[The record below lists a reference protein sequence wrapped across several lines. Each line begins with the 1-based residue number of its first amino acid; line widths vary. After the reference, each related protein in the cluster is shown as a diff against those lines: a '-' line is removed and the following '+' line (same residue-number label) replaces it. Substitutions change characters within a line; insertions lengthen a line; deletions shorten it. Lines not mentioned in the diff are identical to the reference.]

1 MSFTETEVIV
11 KSSIDGTSQP
21 SLFFEAEGE
30 GRPLLVG
37 LHTWSFDRRN
47 QIKNMLPFAKKYNF
61 HLLLPE
67 FRGPNIGKNPRCREA
82 CASPLAIGDIFD
94 AIKYVSENYSIDE
107 KSIFLLGQSGGG
119 HAALMCCA
127 KNPELFRAVAA
138 FVPVCDL
145 VDWTVQSEGY
155 RESVFVCCGDEEEM
169 KRRSPSSYASEI
181 SRANLKIFHGKY
193 DNVVP
198 VSQSINLYS
207 RIMEIDPTSRTFL
220 DIFDG
225 GHSLSM
231 EAAFFWFMSQYKE
244 KNLTEVTG

>member
-1 MSFTETEVIV
+1 MSFIETEIQVT
-11 KSSIDGTSQP
+11 SSLDGTTQP

-30 GRPLLVG
+30 RRPLLVG
-37 LHTWSFDRRN
+37 LHTWSFDRHN
-47 QIKNMLPFAKKYNF
+47 QVNNMLPYAKKYNF

-94 AIKYVSENYSIDE
+94 AIKYVCEKYSVDE

-127 KNPELFRAVAA
+127 RNPELFRAAAA
-138 FVPVCDL
+138 FVPICNL
-145 VDWTVQSEGY
+145 VDWTVQNSGY
-155 RESVFVCCGDEEEM
+155 RDSVIACCGNEDEM
-169 KRRSPSSYASEI
+169 KRRSPSSYLEQI
-181 SRANLKIFHGKY
+181 SHANPKIFHGKY
-193 DNVVP
+193 DNVVE

-207 RIMEIDPTSRTFL
+207 EIMKINPTSRTFL

>member
-1 MSFTETEVIV
+1 
-11 KSSIDGTSQP
+11 
-21 SLFFEAEGE
+21 
-30 GRPLLVG
+30 
-37 LHTWSFDRRN
+37 
-47 QIKNMLPFAKKYNF
+47 MLPYAKKYNF

-67 FRGPNIGKNPRCREA
+67 FRGANLAGNPHCREA

-94 AIKYVSENYSIDE
+94 AIKYVSENYSVDE

-127 KNPELFRAVAA
+127 KNPELFRAAAA
-138 FVPVCDL
+138 FVPICDL
-145 VDWTVQSEGY
+145 VDWTAENSGY
-155 RESVFVCCGDEEEM
+155 RESVIACCGNEDEM
-169 KRRSPSSYASEI
+169 KRRSPSSYTEKI

-193 DNVVP
+193 DKVVP
-198 VSQSINLYS
+198 VSQSIKLYS
-207 RIMEIDPTSRTFL
+207 SIMDIDPASRTFL

>member
-1 MSFTETEVIV
+1 MSFTETEIMV
-11 KSSIDGTSQP
+11 KSVIDGTLQP
-21 SLFFEAEGE
+21 SLFFEAEGKD
-30 GRPLLVG
+30 RPLLVG
-37 LHTWSFDRRN
+37 LHTWSFDRYN
-47 QIKNMLPFAKKYNF
+47 QVNNMLPYAKKYNF

-67 FRGPNIGKNPRCREA
+67 FRGANLAENSNCRDA
-82 CASPLAIGDIFD
+82 CGSPLAIGDIFD
-94 AIKYVSENYSIDE
+94 AIKYVTENYSVDE
-107 KSIFLLGQSGGG
+107 RSIFLLGQSGGG

-127 KNPELFRAVAA
+127 RHPELFRAAAA

-145 VDWTVQSEGY
+145 STWSEQNSGY
-155 RESVFVCCGDEEEM
+155 RASVIACCGCEEEM
-169 KRRSPSSYASEI
+169 KRRSPSSYPEEI

-193 DNVVP
+193 DKVVP
-198 VSQSINLYS
+198 VSQSIDLYS
-207 RIMEIDPTSRTFL
+207 RIMEIDPASRTFI

>member
-1 MSFTETEVIV
+1 MSFQQTEIQV
-11 KSSIDGTSQP
+11 KSSLDGTYQP

-30 GRPLLVG
+30 NRPLLVG
-37 LHTWSFDRRN
+37 LHTWSFDRFN
-47 QIKNMLPFAKKYNF
+47 QVNNMLPYAKRYNF

-67 FRGPNIGKNPRCREA
+67 FRGPNIAENPFCREA

-94 AIKYVSENYSIDE
+94 AIRYVSENYSVDE
-107 KSIFLLGQSGGG
+107 KSVFLLGQSGGG

-127 KNPELFRAVAA
+127 KQPQAFRAVAA

-145 VDWTVQSEGY
+145 VAWSEYSSGY
-155 RESVFVCCGDEEEM
+155 RASVIACCGNEDEM
-169 KRRSPSSYASEI
+169 KGRSPSSYAEQI

-198 VSQSINLYS
+198 VSQSINLYFE
-207 RIMEIDPTSRTFL
+207 IMKINPTSRTFL

-225 GHSLSM
+225 GHNLSM

-244 KNLTEVTG
+244 QNLTEVTG

>member
-1 MSFTETEVIV
+1 
-11 KSSIDGTSQP
+11 
-21 SLFFEAEGE
+21 
-30 GRPLLVG
+30 
-37 LHTWSFDRRN
+37 
-47 QIKNMLPFAKKYNF
+47 MLPYAKKYNF

-67 FRGPNIGKNPRCREA
+67 FRGANVAGNPFCREA

-94 AIKYVSENYSIDE
+94 AIKYVSENYSVDE

-127 KNPELFRAVAA
+127 EHPELFRAAAA
-138 FVPVCDL
+138 FVPICDL
-145 VDWTVQSEGY
+145 VDWTVQNSGY
-155 RESVFVCCGDEEEM
+155 RESVIACCGNEDEM
-169 KRRSPSSYASEI
+169 KRRSPSTYAREI

-193 DNVVP
+193 DKVVP
-198 VSQSINLYS
+198 VSQSIKFYS
-207 RIMEIDPTSRTFL
+207 SIMDIDPASRTFL

-231 EAAFFWFMSQYKE
+231 EAAFFWFASQYKE